1 MAKDN
6 TAPNLTL
13 NQDVEKKKAD
23 AYEDLNTAP
32 NLTLQQEK
40 PKKAAAK
47 EPTKEP
53 AGIKSEPD
61 PAAKPSKE
69 EQAGKAK

>member
-1 MAKDN
+1 MAKDIP
-6 TAPNLTL
+6 ALNLTL
-13 NQDVEKKKAD
+13 NQDTEKKKAD
-23 AYEDLNTAP
+23 AYDSLNTAP

-40 PKKAAAK
+40 PKKAAVA
-47 EPTKEP
+47 TKEP
-53 AGIKSEPD
+53 AGIESERD